1 MRSNGWVAEHHERA
15 ATIREVDRL
24 AQHRGAW
31 ATSERGLRSSA
42 ATASL
47 LVLLALLLA
56 AQERRIVP
64 ADSAVVVQR
73 RLALVVGN
81 QNYRTTPLT
90 NPRNDGAAVAATL
103 RRLGFDDVTER
114 YDVTRREMD
123 DATAQFAGRLRAR
136 CTRRVGGYRRTPSR
150 RPRGMRRLL
159 RPLWRFTGKQ

>member
-1 MRSNGWVAEHHERA
+1 M
-15 ATIREVDRL
+15 
-24 AQHRGAW
+24 
-31 ATSERGLRSSA
+31 SERGLRSSA

-56 AQERRIVP
+56 ALERRIVP

-123 DATAQFAGRLRAR
+123 DATAQFAGRLRASDLALFYHR
-136 CTRRVGGYRRTPSR
+136 KAAAAGLQKGKENLKRLGGTEDP
-150 RPRGMRRLL
+150 
-159 RPLWRFTGKQ
+159 